1 MRMAMLVRALAV
13 WGLILLCAIA
23 NGVLRE
29 ALLIPRLS
37 ARPGLLLSGLILLLS
52 WWLLPWIGLRGRRA
66 QLLTG
71 LGWLALTL
79 GFEFSFGLLR
89 GRTLDEILAAYRFE
103 GGNLW
108 PLVLL
113 VTACAPWL
121 VGWLRRR

>member
-71 LGWLALTL
+71 LG
-79 GFEFSFGLLR
+79 
-89 GRTLDEILAAYRFE
+89 
-103 GGNLW
+103 
-108 PLVLL
+108 
-113 VTACAPWL
+113 
-121 VGWLRRR
+121 

>member
-37 ARPGLLLSGLILLLS
+37 ARPGLLLS

-121 VGWLRRR
+121 AGRLGR